1 MKSVMVTGASGFVG
15 TALCQELVRQGF
27 DVVGAV
33 RREKGE
39 VQNVTYLEADLAD
52 PSAFSDDFPT
62 VDCLIHLAGRAH
74 VLSDKASDP
83 LSAFREVNRDA
94 TVRLARRALKA
105 GVKRFVFVSSIGV
118 NGNFTEETPFTE
130 QSPVKPHAAYA
141 VSKYEAELELT
152 DLLRNTAM
160 ELVIVR
166 PPLIYAENAPG
177 NFGRLLR
184 LVFAGVPLPL
194 RSVRNARSLI
204 SRRNFVDFLILC
216 VTRPQAAGE
225 LFLVADGVDVT
236 TRQMIE
242 TIGKGMNQDSRLF
255 IFPLVLLKVILS
267 LIGKKSMYEQLCG
280 SLQVDASK
288 ARQLLGWRP
297 VESTVSALFEVGRAY
312 KERIVDRK

>member
-15 TALCQELVRQGF
+15 AALCQELVRQRF
-27 DVVGAV
+27 DVVGVV
-33 RREKGE
+33 RRTNER
-39 VQNVTYLEADLAD
+39 VPTVTYLETDLSD

-74 VLSDKASDP
+74 VLNDDSSDP

-94 TVRLARRALKA
+94 TVRLARRALEA

-118 NGNFTEETPFTE
+118 NGNFTDQSAFTE

-141 VSKYEAELELT
+141 ISKYEAEVQLT
-152 DLLRNTAM
+152 DLLRDTEM

-184 LVFAGVPLPL
+184 LVFSGMPLPL
-194 RSVRNARSLI
+194 RSVENSRSLI

-216 VTRPQAAGE
+216 ITKPQAAGE

-236 TRQMIE
+236 TREMIE
-242 TIGKGMNQDSRLF
+242 AISKGMNKRSRLF
-255 IFPLVLLKVILS
+255 VFPVVMLKRLLVLV
-267 LIGKKSMYEQLCG
+267 GKKNIYEQLCG

-288 ARQLLGWRP
+288 ARQLLGWDPIESP
-297 VESTVSALFEVGRAY
+297 VLGLFEAGKGY
-312 KERIVDRK
+312 KERRLNLK